1 VLLYK
6 IDSLYYESTSYLDI
20 LKQNNITLDYN
31 PDYVIIELPALI
43 YNNYPANLM
52 THADLGILVC
62 RSNRVWSEAD
72 QSASN
77 LLETSASK

>member
-1 VLLYK
+1 
-6 IDSLYYESTSYLDI
+6 
-20 LKQNNITLDYN
+20 
-31 PDYVIIELPALI
+31 
-43 YNNYPANLM
+43 M

-72 QSASN
+72 QSATSN